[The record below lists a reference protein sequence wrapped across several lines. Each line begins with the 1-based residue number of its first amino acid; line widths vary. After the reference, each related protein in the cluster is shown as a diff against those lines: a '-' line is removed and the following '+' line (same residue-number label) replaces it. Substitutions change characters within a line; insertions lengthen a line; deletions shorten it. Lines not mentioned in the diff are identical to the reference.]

1 MTVIDIVILLLIVVG
16 ALVGFKRGVISEL
29 ATIVGVVLGFVA
41 CLVLGDAAVAALRSM
56 CPGWERWPM
65 AAETSSAIALG
76 VLFFVVSLVCR
87 LAGKLLKGVTHTLM
101 LGPIDR
107 GLGLLAGALIVLL
120 ATSFVLNV
128 YFVSKPDAELF
139 KPERLESDKP
149 LFITLNTVPWLLG
162 SKFDVATEL
171 PAYTDSIH
179 SLYQAM
185 PPTSQP

>member
-1 MTVIDIVILLLIVVG
+1 MTGFDILILLL
-16 ALVGFKRGVISEL
+16 LVAGFVYGLKRGIIGEIS
-29 ATIVGVVLGFVA
+29 TIVGVVLGILM
-41 CLVLGDAAVAALRSM
+41 CLIAGDKAVEALRGM
-56 CPGWERWPM
+56 CNGWEKWPM

-76 VLFFVVSLVCR
+76 VLFCIVFLGCR
-87 LAGKLLKGVTHTLM
+87 IVGKFLKGITHTLM

-107 GLGLLAGALIVLL
+107 LLGAVVGVVVVLL
-120 ATSFVLNV
+120 AASFVLNI

-162 SKFDVATEL
+162 SKTDVTDAL

-179 SLYQAM
+179 SLYNAGNLN
-185 PPTSQP
+185 P

>member
-1 MTVIDIVILLLIVVG
+1 MTIIDIVILVLLAVG
-16 ALVGFKRGVISEL
+16 VIYGLKRGIIGEIS
-29 ATIVGVVLGFVA
+29 TIVGVVLGILV
-41 CLVLGDAAVAALRSM
+41 CLVMGDKAVEALRGM
-56 CPGWERWPM
+56 CTGWEKWPM

-76 VLFFVVSLVCR
+76 VLFIIVFLACR
-87 LAGKLLKGVTHTLM
+87 IVGKFLKGITHTLM

-107 GLGLLAGALIVLL
+107 LLGAIVGALVVLL
-120 ATSFVLNV
+120 AMSFVLNI

-162 SKFDVATEL
+162 SKTDVADAL

-179 SLYQAM
+179 SLYDAGSM
-185 PPTSQP
+185 KP